1 MTGNITTLRPREEP
15 LEIAAPETAGQEIDS
30 LPQMII
36 EAMPAAILVIDS
48 DGLCRAMNGAAENL
62 LHVGRRNLVGRQLAD
77 IVFPDAPLFTLI
89 AQCRDGGSAVSD
101 AEMSISGPRLHLD
114 HLSVEVA
121 PLHDGQG
128 RVVLTIR
135 DRQLELRM
143 ARQSAAVESAHS
155 VRAMAGMLAHEIKNP
170 LAGIRG
176 AAQLLESKLAPADAT
191 LAALIRE
198 ESDRIVGLVNGV
210 EIFADD
216 RVPALGAVNV
226 HEVLD
231 HVCKL
236 ARVSF
241 ARDAVLR
248 ELYDPSLPAV
258 RGNRDLLI
266 QIFLNLIKNAA
277 EAFHRGPD
285 DQSSEKPVHKSG
297 EITVTT
303 AYQAGFR
310 IGERNKAHRQPRR
323 IAVTVADDGPGVPE
337 DLLGNLFDPFVSSKP
352 GGRGLGLPLVAK
364 LVRAH
369 DGVIEFS
376 SRPGQTRFTVLLPI
390 ADDYEQEDR
399 R

>member
-1 MTGNITTLRPREEP
+1 MTGTITPLRSRD
-15 LEIAAPETAGQEIDS
+15 ETAEIIVPEILH

-36 EAMPAAILVIDS
+36 EALPAAILVID
-48 DGLCRAMNGAAENL
+48 GEGGCRAMNAAAESLLGVGRKNL
-62 LHVGRRNLVGRQLAD
+62 LGRKLNEVVFAD
-77 IVFPDAPLFTLI
+77 SPLFTLI
-89 AQCRDGGSAVSD
+89 EQCGHGGSAVSD
-101 AEMSISGPRLHLD
+101 AEMSIEGPRLQRE

-121 PLHDGQG
+121 PLDDPDGM
-128 RVVLTIR
+128 VVVSLR
-135 DRQLELRM
+135 DRNLELRM
-143 ARQSAAVESAHS
+143 ARQSAAAESAQS

-176 AAQLLESKLAPADAT
+176 AAQLLESKVNPAEAA

-241 ARDAVLR
+241 ARHVTMR
-248 ELYDPSLPAV
+248 ELYDPSLPEV

-266 QIFLNLIKNAA
+266 QIFLNLVKNAA
-277 EAFHRGPD
+277 EAFDRGLNESQGEAAND
-285 DQSSEKPVHKSG
+285 KPG

-303 AYQAGFR
+303 SYQAGFR

-323 IAVTVADDGPGVPE
+323 IAVTIADDGPGVPE
-337 DLLGNLFDPFVSSKP
+337 ALLGNLFDPFVSSKP
-352 GGRGLGLPLVAK
+352 GGRGLGLPMVAK

-369 DGVIEFS
+369 NGVIEFS
-376 SRPGQTRFTVLLPI
+376 SRPGQTRFTILLPI
-390 ADDYEQEDR
+390 SDDEESGDKI
-399 R
+399 

>member
-1 MTGNITTLRPREEP
+1 MTGTVTPLRSRDGTADLIVP
-15 LEIAAPETAGQEIDS
+15 EIES

-36 EAMPAAILVIDS
+36 EALPAAILVID
-48 DGLCRAMNGAAENL
+48 GAGGCRAMNAAAEGLLGIGRKNL
-62 LHVGRRNLVGRQLAD
+62 LGHKLNEVIFAD
-77 IVFPDAPLFTLI
+77 SPLFTLI
-89 AQCRDGGSAVSD
+89 EQCGHGGSAVSD
-101 AEMSISGPRLHLD
+101 AEMSIEGPRLQRE

-121 PLHDGQG
+121 PLDDPDGM
-128 RVVLTIR
+128 VVISMR
-135 DRQLELRM
+135 DRHLEMRM
-143 ARQSAAVESAHS
+143 ARQSAAAESAQS

-176 AAQLLESKLAPADAT
+176 AAQLLESKVGPAEAA

-241 ARDAVLR
+241 ARHVGVR
-248 ELYDPSLPAV
+248 ETYDPSLPEV

-266 QIFLNLIKNAA
+266 QIFLNLVKNAA
-277 EAFHRGPD
+277 EAFNREPGEGTGD
-285 DQSSEKPVHKSG
+285 KSG
-297 EITVTT
+297 EIMVTT
-303 AYQAGFR
+303 SYQAGFR

-323 IAVTVADDGPGVPE
+323 IAITIADDGPGVPE
-337 DLLGNLFDPFVSSKP
+337 ALLGNLFDPFVSGKP

-364 LVRAH
+364 LIRAH
-369 DGVIEFS
+369 NGVIEFS

-390 ADDYEQEDR
+390 SDDEESGDKI
-399 R
+399 

>member
-1 MTGNITTLRPREEP
+1 MTGTVTPLRPRDETVEP
-15 LEIAAPETAGQEIDS
+15 GPGDNDVAMIAA

-36 EAMPAAILVIDS
+36 EALPAAILVVDAE
-48 DGLCRAMNGAAENL
+48 GQCRAMNGAAENM
-62 LHVGRRNLVGRQLAD
+62 LHVGRKNLVGRKLAE
-77 IVFPDAPLFTLI
+77 IVFADCPLFTLI
-89 AQCRDGGSAVSD
+89 EQCGHGGSAVSD
-101 AEMSISGPRLHLD
+101 AEMTIGGPRLHLE
-114 HLSVEVA
+114 HISVEVA
-121 PLHDGQG
+121 PLDDSDGM
-128 RVVLTIR
+128 VVISIR
-135 DRQLELRM
+135 DRQLEHRM
-143 ARQSAAVESAHS
+143 ARQSAAAEAAQS

-176 AAQLLESKLAPADAT
+176 AAQLLESKVAPAEAA

-210 EIFADD
+210 ETFADD
-216 RVPALGAVNV
+216 RVPALDAVNV

-277 EAFHRGPD
+277 EAFHRPEE
-285 DQSSEKPVHKSG
+285 SMSEKPAQKPG

-310 IGERNKAHRQPRR
+310 IGERNKAHRQIRR

-337 DLLGNLFDPFVSSKP
+337 ALLGNLFDPFVSSKP

-390 ADDYEQEDR
+390 SDDIDGAR
-399 R
+399 P